1 MSHPQN
7 LWPEACCGR
16 PTEQPVGAFSPL
28 PAPWLRPQGCG
39 RREDF
44 LLTGPAVSVP
54 SVSLVFRKTGA
65 SSSVGHNHLLG
76 REPTSPKR
84 RVGDTSEGGGQHLA
98 GSSWPAPSQSWLFPP
113 LTASSPWDLGQ
124 VSSLP
129 GFHRP
134 GSGWGTCSPSSK
146 AAMPKGEPRLR
157 SVWPDTGSPSCS
169 RETTIFLLTLEFPSF
184 SDSRMPCWQRVW
196 QATV

>member
-1 MSHPQN
+1 MGGPPNSLLGP
-7 LWPEACCGR
+7 
-16 PTEQPVGAFSPL
+16 FL
-28 PAPWLRPQGCG
+28 PS
-39 RREDF
+39 
-44 LLTGPAVSVP
+44 LLPGSVP
-54 SVSLVFRKTGA
+54 RGVADARTSFSLAQLSLFLRFLWFLGKPELA
-65 SSSVGHNHLLG
+65 ALLG
-76 REPTSPKR
+76 IITYWAGNRLPPKR

-98 GSSWPAPSQSWLFPP
+98 GSSWPAPSKSWLLPP

-146 AAMPKGEPRLR
+146 AAMPKGEPRLW

-169 RETTIFLLTLEFPSF
+169 
-184 SDSRMPCWQRVW
+184 
-196 QATV
+196 